1 MAHAGIAQLVEQL
14 TRNEQVVGSSPTVG
28 SHPLPPR
35 HPSLIIT
42 LTLTLLALAG
52 PALAAPGLRLVVIDP
67 GHGGTNL
74 GAPSR
79 AHPGR
84 YEKEFAL
91 IVSRHVADHLR
102 QNGVLVVLTREDDR
116 DMTLKERISL
126 ANRLRA
132 DVFVSVHL
140 NATDIPGPA
149 GHATFFLAPDAS
161 DEAARRLAE
170 FENHDPVSVDGDA
183 AAPVVDDAVGDI
195 LIDLT
200 RHRAHHDAERLA
212 ALMQRRLTPKSPYP
226 DRGVK
231 QAPFFVLMG
240 AAMPAVVCEI
250 GFINHREEGRYITTE
265 PGMKQLA
272 IGIAEGILDYGRLI
286 NAPREPSAPPAAPA
300 PPAPPPIAP
309 GAP

>member
-1 MAHAGIAQLVEQL
+1 MRVAHAGIAQLVEQL

-28 SHPLPPR
+28 SHRLPS
-35 HPSLIIT
+35 H
-42 LTLTLLALAG
+42 LALCFLLPLIATLASA
-52 PALAAPGLRLVVIDP
+52 PALATIPAPAPGLRLVVIDP

-74 GAPSR
+74 GAPAT

-84 YEKEFAL
+84 YEKEYTL
-91 IVSRHVADHLR
+91 IVSRHVAQTLR
-102 QNGVLVVLTREDDR
+102 AHGVTVVLTREDDR
-116 DMTLKERISL
+116 DMTLKDRISL

-140 NATDIPGPA
+140 NATDIPGPN
-149 GHATFFLAPDAS
+149 GHATFFLAPEAS

-183 AAPVVDDAVGDI
+183 AAPVLGDAVGDI

-200 RHRAHHDAERLA
+200 RNRAHHDAERLA
-212 ALMQRRLTPKSPYP
+212 ALMQRRLTPQSPYP

-250 GFINHREEGRYITTE
+250 GFINHRDEGRYITSE
-265 PGMKQLA
+265 AGMKALA
-272 IGIAEGILDYGRLI
+272 TGIAEGILDYGRLV
-286 NAPREPSAPPAAPA
+286 NAPREPG
-300 PPAPPPIAP
+300 PPPPTPPP